1 MENKQL
7 AIIKSF
13 SEYSSIQG
21 LLYICQE
28 KQTTF
33 GKIFW
38 SFIVVSM
45 MTLGI
50 YWSVQ
55 SYQSWQDQQVITTVK
70 TTAFKVTN
78 IEFPAITIC
87 GQGLNEDI
95 IFAGFL
101 KLAIRFLKQ
110 NGIKVGISPFK
121 AVKLLKSVNYM
132 VSKWGKGIICT
143 KISYLKNFPIRY
155 RKG

>member
-55 SYQSWQDQQVITTVK
+55 SYQSWQNQQVMTTVK

-78 IEFPAITIC
+78 IEFPAINMC
-87 GQGLNEDI
+87 GQGQNEDI
-95 IFAGFL
+95 ISAGFF
-101 KLAIRFLKQ
+101 KLFMK
-110 NGIKVGISPFK
+110 F
-121 AVKLLKSVNYM
+121 
-132 VSKWGKGIICT
+132 
-143 KISYLKNFPIRY
+143 F
-155 RKG
+155 